1 MQAQQVVKALAALA
15 QPTRLAIH
23 RLLVEAGPQG
33 MSAGQIAA
41 RLKMS
46 PAAMSF
52 HFRTLHHAGLLH
64 SRQEGRFVYYAVN
77 FRMMNALTDYLTK
90 NCCGGADCGS
100 GSGRTISTEGCDQ

>member
-1 MQAQQVVKALAALA
+1 MKPQQVVTALAALA

-23 RLLVEAGPQG
+23 RLLVKAGPQG

-41 RLKMS
+41 RLKTS

-52 HFRTLHHAGLLH
+52 HLKTLSHAGLLD

-77 FRMMNALTDYLTK
+77 FRVMNAITDYLTE
-90 NCCGGADCGS
+90 NCCGGADCS
-100 GSGRTISTEGCDQ
+100 SSAKQC

>member
-1 MQAQQVVKALAALA
+1 MMKSQLVVTALAALA

-23 RLLVEAGPQG
+23 RLLVKAGPQG

-52 HFRTLHHAGLLH
+52 HFRTLSHAGLLD

-77 FRMMNALTDYLTK
+77 FEVMNGMVDYLTE
-90 NCCGGADCGS
+90 NCCSGEACGL
-100 GSGRTISTEGCDQ
+100 GKQAC